1 MKKFA
6 KRGWNPGNPFGKVG
20 IPELIGIIGTGRGTG
35 VTHFSVMTAGYLSG
49 VMRMRCAVLEWNH
62 HETFSC
68 MGAACSSGKKGENPF
83 RVLETD
89 YFGRAG
95 IDTLLLCKKSGY
107 HAVIVDYGTAK
118 EGNLEEFFRCSRQFI
133 IGSLSEWQIGE
144 FLEFEKRGIK
154 TEKSWDSLVSFGSE
168 EARTSLEKRLKVP
181 VRRIPFSID
190 PFSVTAE
197 TISFYEQLF

>member
-6 KRGWNPGNPFGKVG
+6 KKSWKLVNPFGKVET
-20 IPELIGIIGTGRGTG
+20 PELIGIIGTGRGTG
-35 VTHFSVMTAGYLSG
+35 VTHFSVMTAGYLTG

-62 HETFSC
+62 HESFSR
-68 MGAACSSGKKGENPF
+68 MAAACSCEKKGGNPF

-89 YFGRAG
+89 YFGKAG

-107 HAVIVDYGTAK
+107 QAVIVDYGTAK
-118 EGNLEEFFRCSRQFI
+118 EGNLDEFFRCSRQLV

-144 FLEFEKRGIK
+144 FLEFEKRGMK

-168 EARTSLEKRLKVP
+168 EARKSLEKRLKVP